1 MLAFDIPTIWPSMKT
16 QDDEP
21 TKPGARKEALAR
33 PFLTGLI
40 DDPTLVIDMINFL
53 HSTRRTGVLTVIDG
67 EARKSLFF
75 AQGSLIAGA
84 SNLQEDR
91 FGNVM
96 VRMGLISLDGLE
108 HALKDVGPQRRIG
121 NVLLSR
127 GLLSTKDLWRI
138 VRVQIEEILFSI
150 LLLEKGEFNVA
161 HYEPGQVPSRTA
173 LNTQHVLLEGLRRK
187 DEMEHLRGA
196 MPPRDRL
203 LVRTRRERNLS
214 LNPNERRVYD
224 LVDGVRQVGEVC
236 RESGLGEL
244 EATRLIHHLLKIGLI
259 TEATNV
265 EVVPGEAGG
274 CGRLGLAIVHEL
286 EAKNA
291 PFVAIERDPELIE
304 TLRAA
309 SPRLLLV
316 QGDAGEDDVLIAA
329 GVKRARALVA
339 ALNDDASN
347 VFLTL
352 TARVLNAKVVIHGK
366 ADDPDTLRKLERAGA
381 NHPFSPSLVAGQR
394 IAAQLTRPTVA
405 ELVGVVTSIT
415 DQELSIEEV
424 PASAV
429 RGLVGRPLSESPL
442 WGQPRTL
449 VLAVKKA
456 DGRLLFPALADYVVV
471 SHDYLV
477 LMGEPARL
485 RLLVDPS
492 GT

>member
-1 MLAFDIPTIWPSMKT
+1 MRENENRLIRRHARQASVVLFGLLLLGTVGYHVIEGWPLFD
-16 QDDEP
+16 
-21 TKPGARKEALAR
+21 
-33 PFLTGLI
+33 GLY
-40 DDPTLVIDMINFL
+40 M
-53 HSTRRTGVLTVIDG
+53 TVISLSTIGYG
-67 EARKSLFF
+67 ETNPLSHEGRVFTLLLIFIGVGNLAYVLAGTTQFF
-75 AQGSLIAGA
+75 AAGGLVA
-84 SNLQEDR
+84 YR
-91 FGNVM
+91 RRA
-96 VRMGLISLDGLE
+96 RM
-108 HALKDVGPQRRIG
+108 
-121 NVLLSR
+121 
-127 GLLSTKDLWRI
+127 
-138 VRVQIEEILFSI
+138 
-150 LLLEKGEFNVA
+150 
-161 HYEPGQVPSRTA
+161 
-173 LNTQHVLLEGLRRK
+173 
-187 DEMEHLRGA
+187 
-196 MPPRDRL
+196 
-203 LVRTRRERNLS
+203 ERNL
-214 LNPNERRVYD
+214 ETI
-224 LVDGVRQVGEVC
+224 
-236 RESGLGEL
+236 SGH
-244 EATRLIHHLLKIGLI
+244 TIIC
-259 TEATNV
+259 
-265 EVVPGEAGG
+265 G

-309 SPRLLLV
+309 NPRLLLV

-394 IAAQLTRPTVA
+394 IAEQLTRPTVA

>member
-84 SNLQEDR
+84 SNLPEDR

-96 VRMGLISLDGLE
+96 VRMGLISLDVLE

-161 HYEPGQVPSRTA
+161 HYDPGQVPSRTA

-203 LVRTRRERNLS
+203 LVRTRRERNLT

-224 LVDGVRQVGEVC
+224 LVDGVRQVGEVY

-259 TEATNV
+259 TEATHV

-274 CGRLGLAIVHEL
+274 GGTSVGAIVTAFN
-286 EAKNA
+286 EA
-291 PFVAIERDPELIE
+291 ILLINE
-304 TLRAA
+304 
-309 SPRLLLV
+309 
-316 QGDAGEDDVLIAA
+316 
-329 GVKRARALVA
+329 ALVA
-339 ALNDDASN
+339 DGDRGLIAHGVDSFFDD
-347 VFLTL
+347 
-352 TARVLNAKVVIHGK
+352 I
-366 ADDPDTLRKLERAGA
+366 DPDLAALFEEIMPAPDGRIPPDRIYANLKLAPTKDKLMLLR
-381 NHPFSPSLVAGQR
+381 
-394 IAAQLTRPTVA
+394 
-405 ELVGVVTSIT
+405 
-415 DQELSIEEV
+415 
-424 PASAV
+424 
-429 RGLVGRPLSESPL
+429 RGLS
-442 WGQPRTL
+442 
-449 VLAVKKA
+449 
-456 DGRLLFPALADYVVV
+456 DYVQFI
-471 SHDYLV
+471 LF
-477 LMGEPARL
+477 LAREALDFDRVERLAWQVKSQL
-485 RLLVDPS
+485 RGFDI
-492 GT
+492 